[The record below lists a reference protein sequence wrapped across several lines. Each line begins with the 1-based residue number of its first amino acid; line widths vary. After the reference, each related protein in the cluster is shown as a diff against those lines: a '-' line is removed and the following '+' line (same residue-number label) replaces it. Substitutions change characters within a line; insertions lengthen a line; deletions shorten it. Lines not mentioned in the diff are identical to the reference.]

1 MGFWARLFGGR
12 PAVVPSVRLAQTVSF
27 AVPTPRA
34 ESNPT
39 TEVATEAV
47 STAYVEDRF
56 FRFVFSLPASEDI
69 APSEPELQALQRLDD
84 ICGGDRYD
92 VRTLPRMPTVLP
104 QLLRALKN
112 DDVNGAKLAELI
124 GRDPVLVGEIMR
136 VIGSVAYR
144 AVQPITSL
152 QHAVVLLGQIGL
164 RQVVSMHVMKPI
176 LLASAGMFG
185 QVAGQR
191 LWDHAER
198 CAHAAVY
205 LSKGL
210 CDPFE
215 AHLAGLVSNTGI
227 GAVARA
233 LDKELSGSLTVYTPQ
248 FIANAARIA
257 AELTLQAARYWEL
270 PANVLEALGER
281 GVATLPMSQ
290 VLHAANLAAMVELMG
305 EHQAIDPQIAIEEEG
320 AGRFTPLQL
329 ARCRQDLRR
338 HFITVEPTYV

>member
-1 MGFWARLFGGR
+1 MTEPGE
-12 PAVVPSVRLAQTVSF
+12 PSD
-27 AVPTPRA
+27 
-34 ESNPT
+34 
-39 TEVATEAV
+39 AV
-47 STAYVEDRF
+47 SASYVEDKF
-56 FRFVFSLPASEDI
+56 FRFVFSLPSSADV
-69 APSEPELQALQRLDD
+69 APSPQEQQALQRLDD

-112 DDVNGAKLAELI
+112 DDINGAKLAELI
-124 GRDPVLVGEIMR
+124 GRDPVLVGEVMR

-152 QHAVVLLGQIGL
+152 QHAIVLLGQVGL

-198 CAHAAVY
+198 CAHAAAY

-233 LDKELSGSLTVYTPQ
+233 LDKELSGSLNSYTPQ
-248 FIANAARIA
+248 FIASAARIA
-257 AELTLQAARYWEL
+257 SELTLQAARYWDL
-270 PANVLEALGER
+270 PPHVLEALAER
-281 GVATLPMSQ
+281 GSATLPMSQ
-290 VLHAANLAAMVELMG
+290 VLHAANLSAMITLMG
-305 EHQAIDPQIAIEEEG
+305 ESHFIDPQIVIENEG
-320 AGRFTPLQL
+320 AGRFTPPQL
-329 ARCRQDLRR
+329 ARCRQDLHR
-338 HFITVEPTYV
+338 HFAPPEPIYI

>member
-1 MGFWARLFGGR
+1 MGLWARLFGDT
-12 PAVVPSVRLAQTVSF
+12 PAAAGTHAAQTASARR
-27 AVPTPRA
+27 AVA
-34 ESNPT
+34 ERYPEDKPQGPSLSS
-39 TEVATEAV
+39 AD
-47 STAYVEDRF
+47 VEDRF
-56 FRFVFSLPASEDI
+56 FRFVFSLPASHQNT
-69 APSEPELQALQRLDD
+69 PSEQEHQALQRLDD

-92 VRTLPRMPTVLP
+92 VRGLPRMPTVLP

-124 GRDPVLVGEIMR
+124 GRDPVLVGEVMR

-152 QHAVVLLGQIGL
+152 QHAIVLLGQVGL

-185 QVAGQR
+185 QAAGQR

-233 LDKELSGSLTVYTPQ
+233 LDKELNGSLKSYSPH
-248 FIANAARIA
+248 FIAAAARIA
-257 AELTLQAARYWEL
+257 AELTVQAARYWDL
-270 PANVLEALGER
+270 PPPVIEALSER
-281 GVATLPMSQ
+281 GNATMPMGQ
-290 VLHAANLAAMVELMG
+290 ILRAANLAAMIELMAENYCLQRG
-305 EHQAIDPQIAIEEEG
+305 VVIEDEG
-320 AGRFTPLQL
+320 DGRFTESQL
-329 ARCRQDLRR
+329 ARCRQDLQRQ
-338 HFITVEPTYV
+338 FAAPPSKYAD

>member
-12 PAVVPSVRLAQTVSF
+12 PAVAPGVRLVQTVSL
-27 AVPTPRA
+27 AASVPRPESQTPN
-34 ESNPT
+34 ETPGD
-39 TEVATEAV
+39 AV
-47 STAYVEDRF
+47 SAAFVEDRF

-248 FIANAARIA
+248 FIGNAARIA

-270 PANVLEALGER
+270 PGNVLEALSER

-290 VLHAANLAAMVELMG
+290 VLHAANLSAMVELMG
-305 EHQAIDPQIAIEEEG
+305 EHQAIDPKIAIESEG

-329 ARCRQDLRR
+329 ARCRLDLQR
-338 HFITVEPTYV
+338 HFVTVEPTYV

>member
-1 MGFWARLFGGR
+1 MSFWAKLFGGAA
-12 PAVVPSVRLAQTVSF
+12 PAPGVRMAPTATR
-27 AVPTPRA
+27 AVPLPL
-34 ESNPT
+34 EP
-39 TEVATEAV
+39 E
-47 STAYVEDRF
+47 TAAQGLPAAAVEDRF
-56 FRFVFSLPASEDI
+56 FRFVFSLPASADI
-69 APSEPELQALQRLDD
+69 APSEREQQALQRLDD

-92 VRTLPRMPTVLP
+92 VRSLPRMPTVLP

-112 DDVNGAKLAELI
+112 DDLNGAKLAELI

-144 AVQPITSL
+144 VVQPITSL
-152 QHAVVLLGQIGL
+152 QHAIVLLGQVGL

-176 LLASAGMFG
+176 LLANAGMFG

-233 LDKELSGSLTVYTPQ
+233 LDKELSGALAVYTPQ
-248 FIANAARIA
+248 FIASVARIA

-270 PANVLEALGER
+270 PPNVLEALAER
-281 GVATLPMSQ
+281 GTATLPMSQ
-290 VLHAANLAAMVELMG
+290 VLHAANLAAMVELMS
-305 EHQAIDPQIAIEEEG
+305 EHQTIERDAVIEGEG

-338 HFITVEPTYV
+338 QFASNEQTYGNIQ